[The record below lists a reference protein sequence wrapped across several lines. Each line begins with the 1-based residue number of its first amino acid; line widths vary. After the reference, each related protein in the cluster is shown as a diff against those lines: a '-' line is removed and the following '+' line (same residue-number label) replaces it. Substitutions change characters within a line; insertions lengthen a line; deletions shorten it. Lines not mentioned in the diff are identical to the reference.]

1 MKGSYSM
8 SQSSHHY
15 FYALELPNDTKEK
28 LGEICGRLNV
38 ALSFKRW
45 VHPQDYHITLAF
57 LGNAPDKMLADSI
70 KKLESGI
77 ECPPFSLKIQHLGVF
92 GKSDSPRIFWA
103 GVNQQPLLKDAR
115 EIVYQVCLDS
125 GFKLETRPFKPHITL
140 ARKWTGDNPFTSQLL
155 QENDPFLIEEM
166 KFEANNI
173 VLYKTHLGK
182 EPKYEAVLKF
192 PLQS

>member
-1 MKGSYSM
+1 MVLM
-8 SQSSHHY
+8 SQQPSQHY
-15 FYALELPNDTKEK
+15 FYALELPVETKQE
-28 LGEICGRLNV
+28 LGEVCGGLKK
-38 ALSFKRW
+38 ALPFNRW
-45 VHPQDYHITLAF
+45 VYPLDYHITLAF
-57 LGNAPDKMLADSI
+57 LGNAPDKMLTDSI

-77 ECPPFSLKIQHLGVF
+77 DSPVFSVKIEHLGVF

-115 EIVYQVCLDS
+115 EIVYEACLDS

-140 ARKWTGDNPFTSQLL
+140 ARKWTSDIPFTNQML
-155 QENDPFLIEEM
+155 QQADPFLVKELEFDA
-166 KFEANNI
+166 KNI
-173 VLYKTHLGK
+173 VLYKTHLGN